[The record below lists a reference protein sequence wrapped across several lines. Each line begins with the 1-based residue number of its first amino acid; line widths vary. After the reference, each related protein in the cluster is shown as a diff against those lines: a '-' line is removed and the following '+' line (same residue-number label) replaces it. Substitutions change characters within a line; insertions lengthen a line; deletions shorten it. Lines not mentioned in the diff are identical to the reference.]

1 MKMICAKDYDKLF
14 EGRDILGDYKVI
26 AKEALGLVRDAPYN
40 EDPQEVYYWMAIAAE
55 RGSGE
60 AWGKLGDAFAGIGY
74 VDVDAFGSS
83 DDDSDML
90 FKIDFRV
97 SVVFYLM
104 GGDENDTCS
113 LEALYQVFLGEFEDI
128 PRDFERAFKY
138 LMKLQQANIRD
149 IELNPAHARW
159 AICHRGEYLLK
170 DLVDHALGLDKF
182 EDWEDAYVLG
192 VCYEN
197 GWILQKDMTKAVEH
211 YQIALSLGYKKA
223 DLDSIRVK
231 A

>member
-26 AKEALGLVRDAPYN
+26 AKEALGLVHDAPYN

-104 GGDENDTCS
+104 GGDENDPCS
-113 LEALYQVFLGEFEDI
+113 LEALYQVFQGKFEDI

-197 GWILQKDMTKAVEH
+197 GWILQKDMTKAVEY

-223 DLDSIRVK
+223 ANFLK
-231 A
+231 NC